1 MSEVQA
7 TIPLNS
13 TEHAGSRNHK
23 SRERRRWGFWSTL
36 GWFAAAHTIL
46 FGASIWQYCS
56 GIPWS
61 KTDAYYLQLLM
72 FLNAAGVLWAA
83 ARFAGWPLAEY
94 FALSWPRGRDFVR
107 GLGYG
112 IAGKVIIL
120 LLTMG
125 VIELLL
131 RAWVPVAASESGS
144 ALEGLTVWSVLG
156 LLLWFWITMVI
167 LTPFFEELLFR
178 GFLYRG
184 LAESRVGVTGA
195 ILITAVV
202 FGLIHWDLNAQV
214 SGNLVMVI
222 SNVLLGLLL
231 GWIRWRRGSTTA
243 TILVH
248 ASYNSLQ
255 PALLTALVI
264 WRA

>member
-1 MSEVQA
+1 
-7 TIPLNS
+7 
-13 TEHAGSRNHK
+13 
-23 SRERRRWGFWSTL
+23 
-36 GWFAAAHTIL
+36 
-46 FGASIWQYCS
+46 
-56 GIPWS
+56 
-61 KTDAYYLQLLM
+61 
-72 FLNAAGVLWAA
+72 
-83 ARFAGWPLAEY
+83 
-94 FALSWPRGRDFVR
+94 
-107 GLGYG
+107 
-112 IAGKVIIL
+112 
-120 LLTMG
+120 MG

-184 LAESRVGVTGA
+184 LAKSRVGVTGA